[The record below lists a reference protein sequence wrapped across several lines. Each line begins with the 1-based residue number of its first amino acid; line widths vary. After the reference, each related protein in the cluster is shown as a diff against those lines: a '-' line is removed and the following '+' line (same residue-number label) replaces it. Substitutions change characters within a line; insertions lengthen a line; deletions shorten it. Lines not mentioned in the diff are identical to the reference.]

1 MAKIRV
7 NTDLMKKTQSSFEGE
22 IQKLN
27 QAINEIVSTV
37 EETNLIWE
45 GSMHNYFIRLFKGHK
60 EQLLEIMEE
69 LRKYEEAMRDARVK
83 YEKSDREVAG
93 HIGKL

>member
-7 NTDLMKKTQSSFEGE
+7 NTELMKKTQMSFEEE
-22 IQKLN
+22 IQKLK
-27 QAINEIVSTV
+27 QAINEIVTTV

-45 GSMHNYFIRLFKGHK
+45 GPMHNYFVKLFKGHK
-60 EQLLEIMEE
+60 EQLSEIIEE
-69 LRKYEEAMRDARVK
+69 LRKYEEALSDTRTK

-93 HIGKL
+93 YVRKL